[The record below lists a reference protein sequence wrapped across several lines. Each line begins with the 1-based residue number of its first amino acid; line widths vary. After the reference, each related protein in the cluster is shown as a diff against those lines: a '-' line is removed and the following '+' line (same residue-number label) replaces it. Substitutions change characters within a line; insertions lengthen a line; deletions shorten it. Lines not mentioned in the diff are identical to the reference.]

1 MIADISHYQGEIN
14 WAAARKD
21 LQLCIF
27 RASVG
32 SNKDNKYL
40 SYTKNCGIPFGVYH
54 YVKAGTA
61 SEAEVEAK
69 FFYETATQNNIQP
82 LFFVADIEYET
93 QTKST
98 TKSVTL
104 AFCDTLRKLGAKKV
118 GLYIGQSR
126 YPYIEDS
133 LDKFDFIWIPRYGK
147 NTGYADEAYKPK
159 YPCDLWQYTS
169 EGGIE
174 GISGDV
180 DLNKLNGTKTLEWF
194 LQNYEEPKKEETN
207 MAEKFTSQHFVE
219 FCEKFVGRPYWY
231 GTCVYTCTQDRYN
244 SKSKQYPS
252 HYTASRTSKYKQHI
266 AAKEVCADCVGMIK
280 GYAWTNGGDTV
291 FEAIGTGSKITSKY
305 KSNNC
310 PDKSANGMFSYA
322 KSQGME
328 WGTIDTIPEIPGIA
342 VRYDGHVGVYVG
354 NGYVVEERGFNYGCQ
369 KTKLKDRKWL
379 HWYKLPWIT
388 YGEGASISRELGDRL
403 LKKGMKG
410 DDVTELQ
417 TLLTQLG
424 YLNDKI
430 DGDFGSKTEAAV
442 KEFQEAMQLQADGEY
457 GEKSHKAMMEAIG
470 DDKPDFEEEV
480 PEVVEPAPEVKP
492 EEPAPVPAPVEP
504 APAPTV
510 KEVQLEVTGGSVR
523 VRAGDSTSYSILTTV
538 KKGNKLVPILGQ
550 DDKPLISKNGWYA
563 VQRNDQI
570 GWISG
575 KYIKAL

>member
-14 WAAARKD
+14 WTAARKY

-40 SYTKNCGIPFGVYH
+40 FYTKNCGIPFGVYH
-54 YVKAGTA
+54 YVKAGTTA
-61 SEAEVEAK
+61 EAEKEAK

-98 TKSVTL
+98 TKPVTL

-118 GLYIGQSR
+118 GLYIGQNR

-133 LDKFDFIWIPRYGK
+133 LNEFDFIWIPRYGK
-147 NTGYADEAYKPK
+147 NTGYADETYKPK

-169 EGGIE
+169 EGSVE
-174 GISGDV
+174 GISGNV
-180 DLNKLNGTKTLEWF
+180 DLNKLNGAKTLEWF
-194 LQNYEEPKKEETN
+194 LQDYEEPKKEETN

-231 GTCVYTCTQDRYN
+231 GTCVYNCTQDRYN

-252 HYTASRTSKYKQHI
+252 HYTSSRTTKYKQHI
-266 AAKEVCADCVGMIK
+266 AAKEVCADCIGMIK

-291 FEAIGTGSKITSKY
+291 FEAIGTGKKITSKY
-305 KSNNC
+305 QSNNC

-342 VRYDGHVGVYVG
+342 VRYDGHVGVYIG

-379 HWYKLPWIT
+379 HWYKLPWIV
-388 YGEGASISRELGDRL
+388 YSEGNSISRELGDRL
-403 LKKGMKG
+403 LKKDMKG
-410 DDVTELQ
+410 DDVAELQ

-430 DGDFGSKTEAAV
+430 DGDFGSKTNAAV
-442 KEFQEAMQLQADGEY
+442 KAFQEAQGLEADGEY
-457 GEKSHKAMMEAIG
+457 GEKSHKALMEAIG
-470 DDKPDFEEEV
+470 DDEPDFEET
-480 PEVVEPAPEVKP
+480 PAPEIRP
-492 EEPAPVPAPVEP
+492 EEPTPEEPVSPSTPVEP
-504 APAPTV
+504 APTPEV
-510 KEVQLEVTGGSVR
+510 KDIQLNVTGDSVR
-523 VRAGDSTSYSILTTV
+523 IRTGDSTGYSIITTV
-538 KKGNKLVPILGQ
+538 KKDNKLIPILGQ

-563 VQRNDQI
+563 IKSNDQI

-575 KYIKAL
+575 KYIKVV

>member
-1 MIADISHYQGEIN
+1 MIADISHYQGEID
-14 WAAARKD
+14 WESARKN

-32 SNKDNKYL
+32 LNEDNRYL
-40 SYTKNCGIPFGVYH
+40 SYAKKSGIPFGVYH
-54 YVKAGTA
+54 YVKSG
-61 SEAEVEAK
+61 SVIEAEKEAK
-69 FFYETATQNNIQP
+69 FFYETATQEGLKP

-98 TKSVTL
+98 TKPVTL

-133 LDKFDFIWIPRYGK
+133 LNKFDFIWIPRYGK
-147 NTGYADEAYKPK
+147 NTGYADETYKPK
-159 YPCDLWQYTS
+159 YSCDLWQYTS
-169 EGGIE
+169 KGSVE
-174 GISGDV
+174 GISGNV
-180 DLNKLNGTKTLEWF
+180 DLNKLNGTKNLEWF
-194 LQNYEEPKKEETN
+194 LQNYEEPEKEETN

-231 GTCVYTCTQDRYN
+231 GTCVYACTQDRYN

-252 HYTASRTSKYKQHI
+252 HYTSGRTAKYKQHI
-266 AAKEVCADCVGMIK
+266 AAKEVCADCIGMIK
-280 GYAWTNGGDTV
+280 GYAWTNGGDSV
-291 FEAIGTGSKITSKY
+291 FESIGTGSKIINKY
-305 KSNNC
+305 QSNNC
-310 PDKSANGMFSYA
+310 PDKSANGMFSYV

-379 HWYKLPWIT
+379 HWYKLPWIN
-388 YGEGASISRELGDRL
+388 YGEGSGSISRELGDRL

-410 DDVTELQ
+410 DDVAELQ

-424 YLNDKI
+424 FLDDKI
-430 DGDFGSKTEAAV
+430 DGDFGSKTDAAV
-442 KEFQEAMQLQADGEY
+442 KAFQEAQGLEVDGEY
-457 GEKSHKAMMEAIG
+457 GEKSHKALMAAIG
-470 DDKPDFEEEV
+470 DDEPDFEEIPV
-480 PEVVEPAPEVKP
+480 PETKPEEPAPEESVSSPTPVEPAPEVK
-492 EEPAPVPAPVEP
+492 EI
-504 APAPTV
+504 
-510 KEVQLEVTGGSVR
+510 QLEVTGSSVR
-523 VRAGDSTSYSILTTV
+523 IRTGDSTGYSIITTV

-550 DDKPLISKNGWYA
+550 NNKPLISKNGWYA
-563 VQRNDQI
+563 VKGNDKI

-575 KYIKAL
+575 KYIKIID

>member
-14 WAAARKD
+14 WAAARKE
-21 LQLCIF
+21 LKLCIF

-98 TKSVTL
+98 TKPVTL
-104 AFCDTLRKLGAKKV
+104 AFCETLRRLGAKKV

-194 LQNYEEPKKEETN
+194 LQGYEELKKEETN
-207 MAEKFTSQHFVE
+207 MANKFTSQHFVE

-252 HYTASRTSKYKQHI
+252 HYTSSRAAKYKQHI

-291 FEAIGTGSKITSKY
+291 FESIGTGSKITSKY
-305 KSNNC
+305 KANNC

-354 NGYVVEERGFNYGCQ
+354 NGYVVEERGFNYGCV
-369 KTKLKDRKWL
+369 KTKLKDRNWL
-379 HWYKLPWIT
+379 HWYKLPWIV
-388 YGEGASISRELGDRL
+388 YGEGTSVGRELGDRL

-410 DDVTELQ
+410 DDVMELQ

-424 YLNDKI
+424 YLESKI

-442 KEFQEAMQLQADGEY
+442 KEFQKTMQLEVDGEY

-470 DDKPDFEEEV
+470 DDQPNFEEEV
-480 PEVVEPAPEVKP
+480 PEIVKPAPEVKP
-492 EEPAPVPAPVEP
+492 EEPAP
-504 APAPTV
+504 APTPVPEV
-510 KEVQLEVTGGSVR
+510 KEIQLEVTGGSVR
-523 VRAGDSTSYSILTTV
+523 VRSGDSTSYSILTTV

-550 DDKPLISKNGWYA
+550 DNKPLISKEGWYA
-563 VQRNDQI
+563 IKRNDQI

-575 KYIKAL
+575 KYIKVL